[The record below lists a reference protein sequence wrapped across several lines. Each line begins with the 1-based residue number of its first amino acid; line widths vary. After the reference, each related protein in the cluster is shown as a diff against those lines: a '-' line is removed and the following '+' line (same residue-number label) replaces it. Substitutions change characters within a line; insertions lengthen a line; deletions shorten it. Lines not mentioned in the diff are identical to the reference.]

1 MRRIKDNI
9 NMGSITV
16 KKRKSFYLW
25 LHFLAACSVPLGLS
39 TGEIKDWQI
48 TASSIDE
55 QRKEQ
60 CQANFIRLYSS
71 GNDRAW
77 CPRINQPHQ
86 WIQID
91 LGTPTKVIIS
101 YNQISILFFL

>member
-1 MRRIKDNI
+1 MRLL
-9 NMGSITV
+9 
-16 KKRKSFYLW
+16 KKKKKCFISDYIFF
-25 LHFLAACSVPLGLS
+25 LHIATCSVPLGLS

-91 LGTPTKVIIS
+91 LGTPTKVINIKKKKIKF
-101 YNQISILFFL
+101 QLLFFFI

>member
-1 MRRIKDNI
+1 MKHIKDNM

-16 KKRKSFYLW
+16 KTKEKKKPFIFVNIFSTI
-25 LHFLAACSVPLGLS
+25 AACSVPLGLS

-71 GNDRAW
+71 ENDRAW
-77 CPRINQPHQ
+77 CPKINQPHQ

-91 LGTPTKVIIS
+91 LGTPTKVII
-101 YNQISILFFL
+101 

>member
-1 MRRIKDNI
+1 MKTKGKEIVDFNVSTHVFLCRI
-9 NMGSITV
+9 
-16 KKRKSFYLW
+16 
-25 LHFLAACSVPLGLS
+25 AACSVPLGLS

-60 CQANFIRLYSS
+60 CQANFIRLYSYE
-71 GNDRAW
+71 NDRAW

-91 LGTPTKVIIS
+91 LGTPTKV
-101 YNQISILFFL
+101 

>member
-1 MRRIKDNI
+1 MIWIWDKKN
-9 NMGSITV
+9 SICEQFIV
-16 KKRKSFYLW
+16 IF
-25 LHFLAACSVPLGLS
+25 HFLGACSVPLGLS

-60 CQANFIRLYSS
+60 CQANFIRLYVND
-71 GNDRAW
+71 NDRAW

-91 LGTPTKVIIS
+91 LGTPTKVIIE
-101 YNQISILFFL
+101 YNEISLFYLIYS

>member
-1 MRRIKDNI
+1 MRDIKDI
-9 NMGSITV
+9 LKMGSITV
-16 KKRKSFYLW
+16 KKKKKKFYVW
-25 LHFLAACSVPLGLS
+25 TFSTVAACSIPLGLS

-91 LGTPTKVIIS
+91 LGTPTKVIIDKE
-101 YNQISILFFL
+101 

>member
-1 MRRIKDNI
+1 
-9 NMGSITV
+9 MGSVTV
-16 KKRKSFYLW
+16 KKKKKVSIYDYIL
-25 LHFLAACSVPLGLS
+25 LAACSVPLGLS

-91 LGTPTKVIIS
+91 LGTPTKVIIL
-101 YNQISILFFL
+101 YN